1 MDENDII
8 VDPISPS
15 ELDLVGNSIID
26 VDTSY
31 PFENVVHVKQYDTV
45 RVVECH
51 LYTSGV
57 KWYVPSSN
65 IYCMVSYKKSDHIG
79 GFYDVTENNV
89 IAVTVD
95 GQDRSIIYL
104 TLDAQIM
111 RTPST
116 LEYPTFVEAVFYE
129 TIRGDR
135 LSSFSFKVEVEEASV
150 REVDLASNPYFN
162 VLAQQIRAVLDI
174 DAAMTNISAT
184 VTYLNPAADPV
195 VAVVRDGD
203 DYVFHFGL
211 PKTALIETSATKLAP
226 NATPTATITGGQTV
240 GSNYHIDFG
249 IPSMPA
255 ITAQAHGI
263 PEGQQPYVVV
273 TGGQTA
279 GQAYDIDFNIPY
291 ASTPEVQT
299 ITYAYALSTNG
310 QLPPSSADAWK
321 SSISELGGQDALKGK
336 FLWSRSIIKW
346 SNSENRS
353 INYTVAYN
361 GQDATGTVVSV
372 NGRDGAVTVDLNDF
386 FDFVSVI

>member
-1 MDENDII
+1 MDEEILE
-8 VDPISPS
+8 PIDPS
-15 ELDLVGNSIID
+15 ELELKGITVID
-26 VDTSY
+26 VDMTI
-31 PFENVVHVKQYDTV
+31 PFQSVVHCKQYDTV
-45 RVVECH
+45 RVVEAH
-51 LYTSGV
+51 LLNDGV
-57 KWYVPSSN
+57 KWYVPEDN
-65 IYCMVSYKKSDHIG
+65 VYMMVSYRKSDTIG
-79 GFYDVTENNV
+79 GFYDITENN
-89 IAVTVD
+89 ITAVTVD
-95 GQDRSIIYL
+95 GTDRSIVYI

-116 LEYPTFVEAVFYE
+116 LLYPTRVEMVLYDK
-129 TIRGDR
+129 ISGNR
-135 LSSFSFKVEVEEASV
+135 LSSFSFGVEVEEASV

-162 VLAQQIRAVLDI
+162 VLAQQIRAVLDT
-174 DAAMTNISAT
+174 DAAMADIHCAPAQ
-184 VTYLNPAADPV
+184 YLAPRADPV
-195 VAVVRDGD
+195 VSVVREGD
-203 DYVFHFGL
+203 TYTFYFGL
-211 PKTALIETSATKLAP
+211 PKTVAIETSATKLAP
-226 NATPTATITGGQTV
+226 DATPTAVITGGQTA

-263 PEGQQPYVVV
+263 PEGQQPYVVI

-310 QLPPSSADAWK
+310 QLPPASADAWK

-346 SNSENRS
+346 SNSESRS
-353 INYTVAYN
+353 INYAVAYN
-361 GQDATGTVVSV
+361 GMDATGTVVSV

-386 FDFVSVI
+386 FNFVSVI